1 MGWNDSTAT
10 VTSVTDTKGN
20 VYTLAVG
27 PTVQPG
33 PAGGGGLSQAI
44 YYAKN
49 ITGAAASGNAVTAQF
64 SVAAANPDVR
74 VIEYSGVDPT
84 SPLDGATG
92 LVGNSATS
100 DSGSMTTT
108 NGRDLLVAANTVFTS
123 TTGPS
128 AGFTR
133 RVITYPDGDIAE
145 DRAVTATGSYRATT
159 ALSGGGPWAMQMVGF
174 KGAP

>member
-1 MGWNDSTAT
+1 
-10 VTSVTDTKGN
+10 
-20 VYTLAVG
+20 
-27 PTVQPG
+27 
-33 PAGGGGLSQAI
+33 
-44 YYAKN
+44 
-49 ITGAAASGNAVTAQF
+49 
-64 SVAAANPDVR
+64 
-74 VIEYSGVDPT
+74 
-84 SPLDGATG
+84 
-92 LVGNSATS
+92 VGNSATS

-128 AGFTR
+128 TGFTR
-133 RVITYPDGDIAE
+133 RVITNPDGDIAE